1 MSGSDGVAAYQR
13 IATELRSRIARG
25 TYLPDD
31 RLPSL
36 AELQAEFGVSNTVI
50 KSALAI
56 LRNEELIVGRQGKGV
71 YVRSDVTPGAVRTPV
86 DVTALAAQV
95 EQLQERVCLLTE
107 RIAILEDSK
116 S

>member
-56 LRNEELIVGRQGKGV
+56 LRNEDLIVGQQGKGV
-71 YVRSDVTPGAVRTPV
+71 YVRSDVTPGAVRMPV
-86 DVTALAAQV
+86 DVAALAAQV
-95 EQLQERVCLLTE
+95 AQLQEQVGVLAERV
-107 RIAILEDSK
+107 AVLEDSA